1 MSDAPSQPYLL
12 RNPSPMADSCSIN
25 SVFFSLRVLSASLL
39 VVCAGGFS
47 SAPVAGQDPV
57 INRIDSEGWVP
68 GKPVTATVRGSS
80 LQAALA
86 LWTPIGTLRPT
97 EGTDLS
103 KDQPVAFTGQVAAD
117 AVPGIYPARMVT
129 SHGVSESAWIV
140 AEDLPVIALTEAAN
154 SRTAG
159 QPVTLPCAVAG
170 QLGAVS
176 SRFLQITLQS
186 GQTLSAE
193 VYARRLG
200 SSLDPVLRLSG
211 PDGGEVLYADDLPG
225 AEGDTGFKWTADAD
239 GVYLLE
245 LRDVRYSG
253 GERHHFHLRLSSAP
267 LEVVVA
273 APIVT
278 GGGAVKVLLPTGDT
292 VGEIP
297 LPEATATGHNLVS
310 VAASIEGIQGSR
322 FASVLAVSGTVAGEQ
337 EPNQTQETATPIPAG
352 AVALSGT
359 FAEPGDVDW
368 YKLTAAAP
376 GKLLVTARTRDVGS
390 PVDLVLTLLD
400 ASGKQLAQ
408 SDDAGPRDAEIE
420 FAVPAAG
427 DYLLKVTELA
437 SRGGPRWFYAVDL
450 TVDRSRVVVTTPAD
464 RVNVPRGGSS
474 SGVLTLRRVGYD
486 GPLRVELTDL
496 PGGLKMDPIVVG
508 SRQTTVPLTLT
519 STTSGDV
526 GNDDW
531 GNLSVTVSAPENAA
545 VVQSV
550 QLEPPPAPKNA
561 DEAFRSRRS
570 RGDLF
575 VGAAPGLEFS
585 LRSEPVVL
593 KVTQGETLS
602 VKVLAT
608 RAEVW
613 TPPIEIAPAA
623 PADQLNTG
631 VTVTAGAMAESELE
645 VKIAAAADAAVGPCV
660 LFLQGKSKKDNTE
673 RTLPV
678 PPIQIEVVAKPAE
691 AAEADSAA
699 Q

>member
-12 RNPSPMADSCSIN
+12 RNPSLMADSCPKTPV
-25 SVFFSLRVLSASLL
+25 SVWLRPLAAWLL
-39 VVCAGGFS
+39 AMSAGGFI
-47 SAPVAGQDPV
+47 SAPVSGQDPV
-57 INRIDSEGWVP
+57 INRIDCSGWVP
-68 GKPVTATVRGSS
+68 GGTVTATVRGSS

-86 LWTPIGTLRPT
+86 LWTPLGTLRPV

-103 KDQPVAFTGQVAAD
+103 KDQPVALTGQLAAD

-129 SHGVSESAWIV
+129 AHGVSEAAWII
-140 AEDLPVIALTEAAN
+140 ADDLPVISLTEAAN
-154 SRTAG
+154 SRDAG
-159 QPVTLPCAVAG
+159 QPVALPCAVAG
-170 QLGAVS
+170 QLNAVS
-176 SRFLQITLQS
+176 SRFLQISLQA

-200 SSLDPVLRLSG
+200 SNLDPVLRLSG
-211 PDGGEVLYADDLPG
+211 PDGGEVLYADDVPG
-225 AEGDTGFKWTADAD
+225 AEGDSGFEWTAAAE
-239 GVYLLE
+239 GTYKLE

-253 GERHHFHLRLSSAP
+253 GERHHFHLRLSTAP

-273 APIVT
+273 APIV
-278 GGGAVKVLLPTGDT
+278 PTGAAVRFMLPAGDAA
-292 VGEIP
+292 GEIP
-297 LPEATATGHNLVS
+297 LPAAAAGGHSLVS
-310 VAASIEGIQGSR
+310 VAAAIEGIQGSR
-322 FASVLAVSGTVAGEQ
+322 FASVLAVNGTVAGEQ
-337 EPNQTQETATPIPAG
+337 EPNQTLETASPIPID
-352 AVALSGT
+352 AVALTGT

-368 YKLTAAAP
+368 YKLTATAA

-390 PVDLVLTLLD
+390 PADLVLTLLD
-400 ASGKQLAQ
+400 AAGKQLSQ

-427 DYLLKVTELA
+427 DYLLRVTELA
-437 SRGGPRWFYAVDL
+437 SRGGPRWFYALDL
-450 TVDRSRVVVTTPAD
+450 TVDRGTVVVTTPTD
-464 RVNVPRGGSS
+464 RLNVPRGGSS
-474 SGVLTLRRVGYD
+474 SGVLTLRRIGYD

-496 PGGLKMDPIVVG
+496 PSGLKMDPIVVG
-508 SRQTTVPLTLT
+508 SRQSTVPLTLT
-519 STTSGDV
+519 SATTGEV

-531 GNLSVTVSAPENAA
+531 GGLSVTVSAPENAA

-550 QLEPPPAPKNA
+550 QLTPPTPPTNA

-575 VGAAPGLEFS
+575 VGAAPALEFS
-585 LRSEPVVL
+585 LRSDPVAL

-608 RAEVW
+608 RAEGW
-613 TPPIEIAPAA
+613 TTPIEVAPAA

-631 VTVTAGAMAESELE
+631 VTVTAGSMAENELE

-678 PPIQIEVVAKPAE
+678 PPIQIEVVARPAE
-691 AAEADSAA
+691 AAATDSAA